1 MKILVCENEIYD
13 ISNFKKI
20 EVNMYVCNEKNDI
33 VTIEI
38 DIDTLDDSFYY
49 EDLTY
54 SKNLESRVANLIARS
69 IASNEVT
76 DLDEIMEGF
85 YKWVYTIN

>member
-13 ISNFKKI
+13 ISDFKKI
-20 EVNMYVCNEKNDI
+20 KVNYVDEMLEKNDI
-33 VTIEI
+33 ITIAIAI
-38 DIDTLDDSFYY
+38 DGLSEVFYY

-69 IASNEVT
+69 IVSNEVT

-85 YKWVYTIN
+85 YK

>member
-20 EVNMYVCNEKNDI
+20 EVNYVDEMLEKNDI
-33 VTIEI
+33 VAIEI
-38 DIDTLDDSFYY
+38 DSLDEVFYY

-54 SKNLESRVANLIARS
+54 SKNLESRVVNLIARS

-85 YKWVYTIN
+85 YK

>member
-13 ISNFKKI
+13 ISDFKKI
-20 EVNMYVCNEKNDI
+20 EVNYVDEMLEKNDI
-33 VTIEI
+33 VAIEI
-38 DIDTLDDSFYY
+38 DSLDEFFYY

-85 YKWVYTIN
+85 YK

>member
-13 ISNFKKI
+13 ISDFKKI
-20 EVNMYVCNEKNDI
+20 KVNYVDEMLEKNDI
-33 VTIEI
+33 ITIEI
-38 DIDTLDDSFYY
+38 DSLSEVFYY

-85 YKWVYTIN
+85 YK

>member
-13 ISNFKKI
+13 ISDFKKI
-20 EVNMYVCNEKNDI
+20 EVNYVDEMLEKNDI
-33 VTIEI
+33 VTIN
-38 DIDTLDDSFYY
+38 IDTLDDSFYY

-85 YKWVYTIN
+85 YK

>member
-20 EVNMYVCNEKNDI
+20 EVNCVDEMLEKNDI
-33 VTIEI
+33 VTIK
-38 DIDTLDDSFYY
+38 IDTLGDSFYY

-85 YKWVYTIN
+85 YK

>member
-1 MKILVCENEIYD
+1 MEILVCENEIYD
-13 ISNFKKI
+13 ISDFKKI
-20 EVNMYVCNEKNDI
+20 KVNYVDEMLEKNDI
-33 VTIEI
+33 ITIEI
-38 DIDTLDDSFYY
+38 DSLSEVFYY

-85 YKWVYTIN
+85 YK

>member
-13 ISNFKKI
+13 ISDFKKI
-20 EVNMYVCNEKNDI
+20 EVNYVDEMLEKNDI
-33 VTIEI
+33 VEI

-85 YKWVYTIN
+85 YK

>member
-20 EVNMYVCNEKNDI
+20 EVNCVDEMLEKNDI
-33 VTIEI
+33 VTIK
-38 DIDTLDDSFYY
+38 IDTLGDSFYY

-54 SKNLESRVANLIARS
+54 SENLESRVANLIARS

-85 YKWVYTIN
+85 YK

>member
-13 ISNFKKI
+13 ISDFKKI
-20 EVNMYVCNEKNDI
+20 EVNYVDEMLEKNDI
-33 VTIEI
+33 VAIEI
-38 DIDTLDDSFYY
+38 DSLDEVFYY

>member
-20 EVNMYVCNEKNDI
+20 EVNYVDEMLEKNDI
-33 VTIEI
+33 VAIEI
-38 DIDTLDDSFYY
+38 DSLDEVFYY

-85 YKWVYTIN
+85 YK

>member
-13 ISNFKKI
+13 ISDFKKI
-20 EVNMYVCNEKNDI
+20 KVNYVDVMLGKNDI
-33 VTIEI
+33 ITIEI
-38 DIDTLDDSFYY
+38 DSLSEVFYY

-85 YKWVYTIN
+85 YK

>member
-13 ISNFKKI
+13 ISDFKKI
-20 EVNMYVCNEKNDI
+20 EVNYVDEMLEKNDI
-33 VTIEI
+33 VAIGI
-38 DIDTLDDSFYY
+38 DSLDEVFYY

-69 IASNEVT
+69 IASNKVT

-85 YKWVYTIN
+85 YK

>member
-13 ISNFKKI
+13 ISDFKKI
-20 EVNMYVCNEKNDI
+20 EVNMYVWNEKNDI

-38 DIDTLDDSFYY
+38 DIDTLDVSFYY

-85 YKWVYTIN
+85 YK

>member
-1 MKILVCENEIYD
+1 MKILVRENEIYD
-13 ISNFKKI
+13 ISDFKKI
-20 EVNMYVCNEKNDI
+20 EVNYVDEMLEKNDI
-33 VTIEI
+33 VAIEI
-38 DIDTLDDSFYY
+38 DSLDEFFYY

-69 IASNEVT
+69 SASNEVT

-85 YKWVYTIN
+85 YK

>member
-13 ISNFKKI
+13 ISDFKKI
-20 EVNMYVCNEKNDI
+20 KVNYVDEMLGKNDI
-33 VTIEI
+33 VAIEI
-38 DIDTLDDSFYY
+38 DSLDEFFYY

-85 YKWVYTIN
+85 YK

>member
-13 ISNFKKI
+13 ISDFKKI
-20 EVNMYVCNEKNDI
+20 EVNYVDEMLEKNDI
-33 VTIEI
+33 VTIK
-38 DIDTLDDSFYY
+38 IDTLGDFFYY

>member
-13 ISNFKKI
+13 ISDFKKI
-20 EVNMYVCNEKNDI
+20 KVNYVDEMLEKNDI
-33 VTIEI
+33 ITIEI
-38 DIDTLDDSFYY
+38 DSLSEVFYY

-69 IASNEVT
+69 ITSNEVT

-85 YKWVYTIN
+85 YK

>member
-20 EVNMYVCNEKNDI
+20 EVNYVDEMLEKNDI
-33 VTIEI
+33 ITIEI
-38 DIDTLDDSFYY
+38 DSLSEVFYY

-85 YKWVYTIN
+85 YK